1 MDTLRVQK
9 IYKSLTGEDTGD
21 VDNLHFG
28 ITEEQELQLR
38 TLLPQKFEEEIYNKN
53 EFNVAQKFSLLV
65 RLIRS
70 NLLANESTA
79 SRTLIKNYNDQIL
92 DSIASAYTAL
102 YIAGYIER
110 HAYDENGKDI
120 SPDKHVIKKNLITR
134 INLTYPNEI
143 QDVLTKIHEN
153 PSILYNVWRTVKTK
167 TQLPIQTKKDAPSRY
182 STTNL
187 DLQKKQSYLSDI
199 QRSGVNMND
208 LYANNSLFIKKRGHP
223 YYVTNDFMS
232 TVQQLLNSLD
242 PNELICHWND
252 TQSSRWNRS
261 VTEVGSF
268 GFYEIPIRK
277 LSKFAFE
284 LDKIIGCGLYIEN
297 GNSYIIFSICEAV
310 NNDTYYFEPL
320 TIHVSGGCDTTPFQL
335 TRMLYTNF
343 RGREF
348 LYDSFRI
355 IVNIPLPPNEHEGT
369 MAKVELV
376 NCLLDSSQQREFQKI
391 KIIMT
396 L

>member
-1 MDTLRVQK
+1 MDTQRVQE
-9 IYKSLTGEDTGD
+9 IYKSLTGEDVD
-21 VDNLHFG
+21 VHVLLHFG
-28 ITEEQELQLR
+28 ITEEQELELR
-38 TLLPQKFEEEIYNKN
+38 TLLPQKFEEEIYNNNKY
-53 EFNVAQKFSLLV
+53 NVIEKFSLLV

-70 NLLANESTA
+70 KLLSNESSVPRA
-79 SRTLIKNYNDQIL
+79 LIKNYNDQIL

-102 YIAGYIER
+102 YIAGYFQR
-110 HAYDENGKDI
+110 HANDQKDI
-120 SPDKHVIKKNLITR
+120 SLDKHVIKKNLITR

-167 TQLPIQTKKDAPSRY
+167 TQVPMGTKKDAPSRY
-182 STTNL
+182 STSNL
-187 DLQKKQSYLSDI
+187 DLQKKQSYLADV
-199 QRSGVNMND
+199 QRSSVNIND
-208 LYANNSLFIKKRGHP
+208 LYAKNSLFMKKRGHP

-232 TVQQLLNSLD
+232 TVSQLLNSLD

-252 TQSSRWNRS
+252 VQSSRWNRS

-268 GFYEIPIRK
+268 GFYEIPIKK
-277 LSKFAFE
+277 LTKFAFE

-320 TIHVSGGCDTTPFQL
+320 TIHVSGGCDGTQFQL

-355 IVNIPLPPNEHEGT
+355 IVNIPLPSNEHEGT

-391 KIIMT
+391 KVIMN